1 MDPLSADAHDRP
13 AARGRS
19 QRAHARALPA
29 KVTMREVALV
39 FVLLWIGVLVAVRPA
54 RGAEHESHGEP
65 LRVGT
70 LAGSTSQ
77 F

>member
-1 MDPLSADAHDRP
+1 
-13 AARGRS
+13 
-19 QRAHARALPA
+19 
-29 KVTMREVALV
+29 MREVALV